1 MSASRRRVWLVRLLK
16 LDVAVLLL
24 VVAWVLS
31 QAVPSSEAVRL
42 RNALVLDGT
51 VSAAGAEW
59 SPLQAPSD
67 FRFEQRKPCLLYT
80 SRCV

>member
-42 RNALVLDGT
+42 RNALVLDGM
-51 VSAAGAEW
+51 VS
-59 SPLQAPSD
+59 SS
-67 FRFEQRKPCLLYT
+67 C
-80 SRCV
+80 S